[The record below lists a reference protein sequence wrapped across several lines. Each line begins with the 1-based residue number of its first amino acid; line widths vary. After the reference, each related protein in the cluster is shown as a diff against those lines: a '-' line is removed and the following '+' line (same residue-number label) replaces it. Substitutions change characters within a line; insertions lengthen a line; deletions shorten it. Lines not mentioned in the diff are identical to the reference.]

1 MVQPAL
7 GGRDL
12 RWPAL
17 WFGRCSTRRL
27 REDAPGIGRGMSH
40 WVRTRS
46 PLVRTLV
53 YAALAILAF
62 ALAAGVG
69 AMGALLMLRGDVTG
83 LLERQEPRSADEQAV
98 GRARQED
105 GAAEREEAAAE
116 QKEAAAE
123 QDQAAA
129 SRSADAAQRAE
140 GEYVDA
146 VEDIQTNAVVAFR
159 NSHEKLLRYDS
170 LSADDVEV
178 MQANE
183 TVLEEMNDQTGDLA
197 PPRKYEEQY
206 GAFSAAIDELHGA
219 TRLAYGMA
227 SDPVA
232 AAEQGFDE
240 YDGRV
245 NEASDLLLRSNEML
259 GEDYEAIGGVREVS
273 PEF

>member
-1 MVQPAL
+1 
-7 GGRDL
+7 
-12 RWPAL
+12 
-17 WFGRCSTRRL
+17 
-27 REDAPGIGRGMSH
+27 MSH

-105 GAAEREEAAAE
+105 GAAEREEAAA
-116 QKEAAAE
+116 
-123 QDQAAA
+123 

-146 VEDIQTNAVVAFR
+146 VEDIQTDAVVAFR

-170 LSADDVEV
+170 LSADDIEE

-206 GAFSAAIDELHGA
+206 GVFSAAIDELHGA

-245 NEASDLLLRSNEML
+245 NEASDLLLRSNDLLNKE
-259 GEDYEAIGGVREVS
+259 
-273 PEF
+273 